1 MNNTTIMNSFNSD
14 NSIIANIKTQ
24 LTQQDQFLHLNQFYI
39 YRRFLRL
46 IYKNE
51 KKTVIKVIYYLVVY
65 NFIITYV

>member
-24 LTQQDQFLHLNQFYI
+24 LTQQDQFLDLNQFYI